1 MTPKV
6 SDELEVF
13 VEVGGARLSMRGDVR
28 PEHLAAIMSAAALT
42 LGSAAQIVLAR
53 ATAGRRPDRFR
64 HRSHSAYLGGAS
76 A

>member
-13 VEVGGARLSMRGDVR
+13 VEVGGARLSMRGDVP

-42 LGSAAQIVLAR
+42 LGSAAQIVLATEPR
-53 ATAGRRPDRFR
+53 PAGDP
-64 HRSHSAYLGGAS
+64 SASGILGVPGGAS